1 MARMRGSGMLNREQR
16 PEPPSTALMLIR
28 TLTRVFTVLT
38 HERPTLTRELVTPH
52 LPVFFTALIAATE
65 GEGAAWEALRDV
77 VAAHPV
83 TFRPFVNKARA
94 AVLKL
99 LASGTAPEDVERN
112 ARALWVTLCL
122 CASGKGSGS
131 SGGKA
136 GAVTAEWKGL
146 FEATIAELHAA
157 LDAVLQPVTE
167 DYDYRHSAPNTSAT
181 TGLEPAAEGVAP
193 QTERALLLLRMLG
206 SFFTTSM
213 TVQPSIPVLQL
224 IDAASR
230 IFAVT
235 AASATPNPAVERAV
249 RESLFSL
256 LPTLHKATLDLL
268 DTLSRRLQSALLPF
282 VPALLEQA
290 AYIVSETPTS
300 ADVKVAA
307 YTLTTTLLSLAGPA
321 LGKATVAS
329 IHPTISSACDDL
341 LPRPRVPVVA
351 GAGKKG
357 GKTTH
362 ADSFL
367 SSTTAAL
374 FAPSGLPD
382 AAGKLLASALAKL
395 PPLHTRA
402 ELRAKMERTAVL
414 TGNKDALLAAVL
426 FPRPAAR
433 VGLLPH
439 LVAAGVDVA
448 TEGLVKPRL
457 PVVWTGPTKE
467 ELRRQ
472 MEEEREEREMEE
484 EAEEEVEERAH
495 KRARTSSPPPPPQ
508 PTMVNTA
515 SFFAQPPPTLAPTTS
530 VLKEDGVS
538 PEKPYPALPVRAA
551 SFSGREGLEYPS
563 LSQTQTTMAA
573 GVSPVKFGTEVVGE
587 RSFTVG
593 GGSVTVTERKAVA
606 VTIEE
611 DSDEDMEI
619 PEIDMGGSDDDSDDE

>member
-1 MARMRGSGMLNREQR
+1 
-16 PEPPSTALMLIR
+16 MLIR

-52 LPVFFTALIAATE
+52 LPAFFTALLAATE
-65 GEGAAWEALRDV
+65 SEGAAWEALRDV

-112 ARALWVTLCL
+112 ARALWINLCL

-136 GAVTAEWKGL
+136 GAVAAEWKGL

-167 DYDYRHSAPNTSAT
+167 DYDYRHSAQT
-181 TGLEPAAEGVAP
+181 TGAKIGLEPASEGVAP

-206 SFFTTSM
+206 SFFTTS
-213 TVQPSIPVLQL
+213 TTAQPSIPVSQL
-224 IDAASR
+224 VDAASR

-235 AASATPNPAVERAV
+235 TTSATPNPAVERAV
-249 RESLFSL
+249 RDTLFSL

-268 DTLSRRLQSALLPF
+268 DTVFRRLQSALLPF

-290 AYIVSETPTS
+290 AYIISETRAS

-329 IHPTISSACDDL
+329 VHPMISTACDDL
-341 LPRPRVPVVA
+341 LPRPRVPVVT

-357 GKTTH
+357 HGKTTH
-362 ADSFL
+362 ADSLL

-374 FAPSGLPD
+374 FVPPGLPG
-382 AAGKLLASALAKL
+382 AAGKLLATALAKL

-457 PVVWTGPTKE
+457 PVVWTGPTRE

-472 MEEEREEREMEE
+472 MEEEREEREMMQEEEE
-484 EAEEEVEERAH
+484 EAEVEVEERAH
-495 KRARTSSPPPPPQ
+495 KRARTSSPPPPP
-508 PTMVNTA
+508 PPSKVTTA
-515 SFFAQPPPTLAPTTS
+515 SFFAQPPPTLAPTKS
-530 VLKEDGVS
+530 VLQEDGVS

-551 SFSGREGLEYPS
+551 SFSGKEGLEYPS
-563 LSQTQTTMAA
+563 LSQIKPMENA
-573 GVSPVKFGTEVVGE
+573 GVSPVKFDTEM
-587 RSFTVG
+587 VG

-606 VTIEE
+606 VTTIEE